1 MEEYKDELLRKYLD
15 GELTPE
21 KEQEVLHIIADDE
34 EMRSMLRF
42 EQQLSVASRKVSDFS
57 SFEVP
62 LGFTDQVMS
71 AIEAEETVREES
83 NVFDKLTEWLQVLVQ
98 PREIQ
103 LRPVYAMAMLLAVI
117 VLVGIPYNADRSVD
131 EPVASNN
138 IESTTVENVSDN
150 GEQVW
155 TRFVYIDK
163 EAESVSVA
171 GDFSDWNPV
180 ELTRQN
186 LNGEQV
192 WTGLVP
198 MNRGEHRYMF
208 IKNGEQ
214 WVTDPLAPVQQ
225 DDGFGN
231 KNAVIYL

>member
-1 MEEYKDELLRKYLD
+1 MKENKEELLRKYLD
-15 GELTPE
+15 DELSP
-21 KEQEVLHIIADDE
+21 KEEREALHVIADDE
-34 EMRSMLRF
+34 ELRAMLRF
-42 EQQLSVASRKVSDFS
+42 DQKLKGTDFS
-57 SFEVP
+57 SYSVP
-62 LGFTDQVMS
+62 AGFSDRVMS
-71 AIEAEETVREES
+71 AIEAEETHSERVTILDRL
-83 NVFDKLTEWLQVLVQ
+83 KEWTQTLFE
-98 PREIQ
+98 PREFQ
-103 LRPVYAMAMLLAVI
+103 LRPAFAMAMLLAVI
-117 VLVGIPYNADRSVD
+117 VLVGLPYYTDQPADNQI
-131 EPVASNN
+131 ASNN
-138 IESTTVENVSDN
+138 IESTTVQQVSDN

-163 EAESVSVA
+163 DAKSVSVA
-171 GDFSDWNPV
+171 GDFSDWNPI
-180 ELTRQN
+180 ELTKKN

-198 MNRGEHRYMF
+198 MDRGEHRYMF

>member
-1 MEEYKDELLRKYLD
+1 MDQAKEEILRKYLD
-15 GELTPE
+15 GDLSAD
-21 KEQEVLHIIADDE
+21 KEQEALHVIADDE

-42 EQQLSVASRKVSDFS
+42 EQLLTGTDFS
-57 SFEVP
+57 AYEVP
-62 LGFTDQVMS
+62 AGFSDSVMQ
-71 AIEAEETVREES
+71 AIETAQEPVQEMQPGFAE
-83 NVFDKLTEWLQVLVQ
+83 QVKDWFSALFE
-98 PREIQ
+98 PREIRM
-103 LRPVYAMAMLLAVI
+103 RPAFAMAMVLLIA
-117 VLVGIPYNADRSVD
+117 VLVGLPYYTDQPADNQI
-131 EPVASNN
+131 ATNN
-138 IESTTVENVSDN
+138 MDTPTVEKVSDN

-171 GDFSDWNPV
+171 GDFSDWNPI

-186 LNGEQV
+186 LNGQQV

-198 MNRGEHRYMF
+198 MDRGEHRYMF
-208 IKNGEQ
+208 IKNGEK

>member
-1 MEEYKDELLRKYLD
+1 MDQAKEEILRKYLD
-15 GELTPE
+15 GDLSAD
-21 KEQEVLHIIADDE
+21 KEQEALHVIADDE

-42 EQQLSVASRKVSDFS
+42 EQLLTGTDFS
-57 SFEVP
+57 TYEVP
-62 LGFTDQVMS
+62 GGFSDSVMQ
-71 AIEAEETVREES
+71 AIETAQEPVQEMQPGFAE
-83 NVFDKLTEWLQVLVQ
+83 QVKDWFSALFE
-98 PREIQ
+98 PREIRM
-103 LRPVYAMAMLLAVI
+103 RPAFAMAMVLLIA
-117 VLVGIPYNADRSVD
+117 VLVGLPYYTDQPADNQI
-131 EPVASNN
+131 ATNN
-138 IESTTVENVSDN
+138 MDTPTVEKVSDN

-171 GDFSDWNPV
+171 GDFSDWNPI

-186 LNGEQV
+186 LNGQQV

-198 MNRGEHRYMF
+198 MDRGEHRYMF
-208 IKNGEQ
+208 IKNGEK

>member
-1 MEEYKDELLRKYLD
+1 MDQAKEEILRKYLD
-15 GELTPE
+15 GDLSAD
-21 KEQEVLHIIADDE
+21 KEQEALHVIADDE

-42 EQQLSVASRKVSDFS
+42 EQLLTGTDFS
-57 SFEVP
+57 TYEVP
-62 LGFTDQVMS
+62 GGFSDSVMQ
-71 AIEAEETVREES
+71 AIETAQEPVQEMQPGFAE
-83 NVFDKLTEWLQVLVQ
+83 QVKDWFSVLFE
-98 PREIQ
+98 PREIRM
-103 LRPVYAMAMLLAVI
+103 RPAFAMAMVLLIA
-117 VLVGIPYNADRSVD
+117 VLVGLPYYTDQPADNQI
-131 EPVASNN
+131 ATNN
-138 IESTTVENVSDN
+138 MDTPTVEKVSDN

-171 GDFSDWNPV
+171 GDFSDWNPI

-186 LNGEQV
+186 LNGQQV

-198 MNRGEHRYMF
+198 MDRGEHRYMF
-208 IKNGEQ
+208 IKNGEK

>member
-1 MEEYKDELLRKYLD
+1 MKENKEELLRKYLD
-15 GELTPE
+15 DELTP
-21 KEQEVLHIIADDE
+21 KEEQKALHVIADDE
-34 EMRSMLRF
+34 ELRAMLRF
-42 EQQLSVASRKVSDFS
+42 EQKLKSTDFS
-57 SFEVP
+57 SYSVP
-62 LGFTDQVMS
+62 AGFSDGVMS
-71 AIEAEETVREES
+71 AIEAKESESETV
-83 NVFDKLTEWLQVLVQ
+83 NVFDRLVEWTQTLFE
-98 PREIQ
+98 PRVFQ
-103 LRPVYAMAMLLAVI
+103 LKPAFAMAMLLAVV
-117 VLVGIPYNADRSVD
+117 VLVGLPYYLDSPTDNRI
-131 EPVASNN
+131 ASNN
-138 IESTTVENVSDN
+138 IESTTVQQVSDN

-163 EAESVSVA
+163 EAKSVSVA
-171 GDFSDWNPV
+171 GDFSDWNPI
-180 ELTRQN
+180 ELTKKS

-198 MNRGEHRYMF
+198 MDRGEHRYMF

>member
-1 MEEYKDELLRKYLD
+1 MDQAKEEILRKYLD
-15 GELTPE
+15 GDLSAD
-21 KEQEVLHIIADDE
+21 KEQEALHVIADDE

-42 EQQLSVASRKVSDFS
+42 EQLLTGTDFS
-57 SFEVP
+57 AYEVP
-62 LGFTDQVMS
+62 AGFSDSVMQ
-71 AIEAEETVREES
+71 AIETAQEPVQEMQPGFAE
-83 NVFDKLTEWLQVLVQ
+83 QVKDWFSALFE
-98 PREIQ
+98 PREIRM
-103 LRPVYAMAMLLAVI
+103 RPAFAMAMVLLIA
-117 VLVGIPYNADRSVD
+117 VLVGLPYYTDQPADNQI
-131 EPVASNN
+131 ATNN
-138 IESTTVENVSDN
+138 MDTPTVEQVSDN

-171 GDFSDWNPV
+171 GDFSDWNPI

-186 LNGEQV
+186 LNGQQV

-198 MNRGEHRYMF
+198 MDRGEHRYMF
-208 IKNGEQ
+208 IKNGEK